1 MKENNAE
8 FMVVV
13 SVGFDP
19 AVGRDAEMEGAT
31 LIDVQ
36 TLITILKIH
45 REYVLSPFDYIE
57 ILKQPGMI
65 TDEKLSLLQEKTEY
79 QNNMLIKSLILLENL
94 DFTPRN
100 IDEIKGRIELY
111 CEQKQMPMIGKR
123 EIEKLLVFLSHD
135 LLRIVNQE
143 DGKYSL
149 RFRPSLSKEK
159 LKSTIR
165 MLCTEPFEL
174 KR

>member
-1 MKENNAE
+1 M
-8 FMVVV
+8 
-13 SVGFDP
+13 
-19 AVGRDAEMEGAT
+19 
-31 LIDVQ
+31 
-36 TLITILKIH
+36 
-45 REYVLSPFDYIE
+45 
-57 ILKQPGMI
+57 
-65 TDEKLSLLQEKTEY
+65 
-79 QNNMLIKSLILLENL
+79 LENL

-100 IDEIKGRIELY
+100 IDEIKGRIDLY